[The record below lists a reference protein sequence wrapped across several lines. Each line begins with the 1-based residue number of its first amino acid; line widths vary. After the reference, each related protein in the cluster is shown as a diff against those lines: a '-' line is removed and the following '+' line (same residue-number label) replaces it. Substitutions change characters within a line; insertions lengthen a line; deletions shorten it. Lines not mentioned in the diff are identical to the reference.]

1 MTFSNS
7 EIVNSVQGWTLP
19 EVHYGREQYISF
31 SAFDPLTGKM
41 KRKKVMLG
49 RMHIA
54 HGRPTRDQRRRV
66 TAIMKRL
73 TEKLEEGWNPWIE
86 AGSALEYTEV
96 KEVMKRYGDYLER
109 LVRDDDMREE
119 SLASYLS
126 YRNVLREWMR
136 DHRLIYIYQLTR
148 ETVGAFLDYVFIER
162 NNTLQTRNNYLA
174 WLKTFS
180 RWLLQRC
187 YLRED
192 PTAGMQAVQRR
203 SKKKNR
209 SVLPDS
215 ALRQLHEWLEARN
228 RHFLL
233 ACQLLHYLFVRP
245 REMSFIRIGDIHV
258 REQTLELHGETTKN
272 REDAVVTLPVRVIRL
287 MVELGVLEKPSTW
300 YLFGDGFMPG
310 PERKGEKQFRDYWTR
325 VVRKELGWPEQ
336 YKFYSLKDT
345 GITNMLRANKDVLSV
360 RDQARHSSIMIT
372 DTYTPKDIQAANREL
387 THYEGEL

>member
-7 EIVNSVQGWTLP
+7 EIVKAVQGWTLP
-19 EVHYGREQYISF
+19 EVHYGREQYIGF
-31 SAFDPLTGKM
+31 SAFDPLTGRM
-41 KRKKVMLG
+41 KRKKIMLG

-54 HGRPTRDQRRRV
+54 NGRPTREQRRRV

-96 KEVMKRYGDYLER
+96 RDVMKRYGEYLER

-126 YRNVLREWMR
+126 YKRVLHEWMKE
-136 DHRLIYIYQLTR
+136 HHLIYIYQLTR
-148 ETVGAFLDYVFIER
+148 EVVGEFLDYVFIER
-162 NNTLQTRNNYLA
+162 NNSLQTRNNYLA

-187 YLRED
+187 YVRED
-192 PTAGMQAVQRR
+192 PTAGLQAVQRR

-215 ALRQLHEWLEARN
+215 QLKRLKEWLETRN

-233 ACQLLHYLFVRP
+233 ACQLLHYLFIRP

-258 REQTLELHGETTKN
+258 KEQTLELHGETTKN

-287 MVELGVLEKPSTW
+287 MVELGVLEKPSQW
-300 YLFGDGFMPG
+300 YLFGEGFMPG
-310 PERKGEKQFRDYWTR
+310 RERKSEKQFRDYWTR

-345 GITNMLRANKDVLSV
+345 GITNMLRANTDVLSV
-360 RDQARHSSIMIT
+360 RDQARHSSILIT
-372 DTYTPKDIQAANREL
+372 DIYTPKDIQAANEL
-387 THYEGEL
+387 IVRYRGVL